1 MGSMLI
7 KNKELNNMT
16 KQEKNTM
23 LEVKD
28 LVDIAMKGR
37 MQWNVAKADYYFDL
51 AFIKLETELGLD
63 YKQATP
69 IINKF
74 ISESKE
80 VA

>member
-1 MGSMLI
+1 MI
-7 KNKELNNMT
+7 E
-16 KQEKNTM
+16 QEKNTM
-23 LEVKD
+23 LKVKD

-37 MQWNVAKADYYFDL
+37 MQWNVAKANYYFEL
-51 AFIKLETELGLD
+51 AFTKLQTELDLD

-74 ISESKE
+74 ISEYK